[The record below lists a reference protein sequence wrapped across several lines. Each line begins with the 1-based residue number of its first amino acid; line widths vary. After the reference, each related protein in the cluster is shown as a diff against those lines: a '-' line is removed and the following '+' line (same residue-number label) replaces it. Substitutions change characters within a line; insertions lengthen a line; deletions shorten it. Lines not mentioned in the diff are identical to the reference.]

1 MVPCKERLD
10 SSETETGVNWVNS
23 AVACLFFLEDVFV
36 VTDKKLP
43 CVNSALN
50 KFLQC
55 SKKQLKQEGTI
66 YKKGYQI
73 IKMVIK
79 LQKRLPKCENG
90 YQFAEVVTN
99 L

>member
-1 MVPCKERLD
+1 MQLEVPCEERLD
-10 SSETETGVNWVNS
+10 SLESETGVTWVKF
-23 AVACLFFLEDVFV
+23 AVACLFFLEDVVV

-43 CVNSALN
+43 CVNSALTWVRN

-66 YKKGYQI
+66 YKNGYQI
-73 IKMVIK
+73 VKT
-79 LQKRLPKCENG
+79 
-90 YQFAEVVTN
+90 VTN

>member
-1 MVPCKERLD
+1 MQLEVPCKERLD
-10 SSETETGVNWVNS
+10 SSESETGVTWVNF
-23 AVACLFFLEDVFV
+23 AVACLFFLEDVFA

-55 SKKQLKQEGTI
+55 SKKHLKQEGTI

-79 LQKRLPKCENG
+79 L
-90 YQFAEVVTN
+90 
-99 L
+99 